1 MHVIRKAK
9 LLLLALLLTTT
20 LSFGVTSMASAAS
33 SAKDDVC
40 SGVALTGSAC
50 GNGDATV
57 TKIVKAAIQ
66 ILTLIAG
73 IAAVIMIIVAG
84 LKFITSGGD
93 SSAVSSAKNSL
104 IYALVGIVVVALSQI
119 IVHFVLGKV

>member
-1 MHVIRKAK
+1 MDIIRKSK
-9 LLLLALLLTTT
+9 LLLAAFLLLAFAT
-20 LSFGVTSMASAAS
+20 FGVTSMVSAAA

-40 SGVALTGSAC
+40 SGVALTGAPC
-50 GNGDATV
+50 GGGDATV
-57 TKIVKAAIQ
+57 TKVIKAAIQ

-73 IAAVIMIIVAG
+73 IAAVVMIIIAG

-93 SSAVSSAKNSL
+93 SSAVSSAKSSL
-104 IYALVGIVVVALSQI
+104 VYALVGIVVVALSQF

>member
-1 MHVIRKAK
+1 MNIIRKAK
-9 LLLLALLLTTT
+9 LLLLAFLLTATMT
-20 LSFGVTSMASAAS
+20 FGMTAMVSAAS
-33 SAKDDVC
+33 TAKDDVC
-40 SGVALTGSAC
+40 SGVALTGSGC
-50 GNGDATV
+50 GNSNGSIT
-57 TKIVKAAIQ
+57 TIVKAAIQ

-104 IYALVGIVVVALSQI
+104 VYALVGIVVVALSQF

>member
-1 MHVIRKAK
+1 MNFLRKTK
-9 LLLLALLLTTT
+9 LLLLALLLSVT
-20 LSFGVTSMASAAS
+20 LSFGVTSMASAA
-33 SAKDDVC
+33 AKDDVC
-40 SGVALTGSAC
+40 SGVALTGSPCSGA
-50 GNGDATV
+50 NGSSITPV
-57 TKIVKAAIQ
+57 IKAAIQ

-73 IAAVIMIIVAG
+73 IAAVVMIIIAG

-104 IYALVGIVVVALSQI
+104 IYALVGLVVVALAQF

>member
-1 MHVIRKAK
+1 MNIIRKAK
-9 LLLLALLLTTT
+9 LFLLALLLAATMS
-20 LSFGVTSMASAAS
+20 LGMTSVALADG
-33 SAKDDVC
+33 AKDEVC
-40 SGVALTGSAC
+40 SGVSLTGAPC
-50 GNGDATV
+50 GGGAGNITPV
-57 TKIVKAAIQ
+57 IKAAIQ

-93 SSAVSSAKNSL
+93 ASAVSSAKNSL
-104 IYALVGIVVVALSQI
+104 VYALVGVVVVALAQF